1 MPLHFTQ
8 RSNAAMEYSKVTTL
22 GFFEKGKT
30 EMFAP
35 YYASSARVRLIYC
48 RFKYYFKMLELKL
61 TPRGYVHRRVHNTPR
76 ICLDSPVLF
85 SVPSTAKTCS
95 TSLKV
100 TSVQGTGMTL
110 TQGGSEKPHPSGSSP
125 SGQCL
130 GMAAFLSAPLPPLSQ
145 HWGKQ
150 WCPSITREYHCCA
163 NLSRFFPRKIQ
174 PWCF

>member
-22 GFFEKGKT
+22 GFSENGNTDK
-30 EMFAP
+30 FAS
-35 YYASSARVRLIYC
+35 YYASSARESLICC
-48 RFKYYFKMLELKL
+48 RFKYYCKMLELKL
-61 TPRGYVHRRVHNTPR
+61 TPRGYIHNRVHTTPR
-76 ICLDSPVLF
+76 VCLDSPVLF
-85 SVPSTAKTCS
+85 SVPLTAKTCS
-95 TSLKV
+95 TSLRV

-110 TQGGSEKPHPSGSSP
+110 TQGGW
-125 SGQCL
+125 QCL

>member
-1 MPLHFTQ
+1 MQLWNIAKWPHWGFLKMAKQRNLLHIMPAVQGKDLFIADLNTISKC
-8 RSNAAMEYSKVTTL
+8 SNSSWPLGVT
-22 GFFEKGKT
+22 F
-30 EMFAP
+30 
-35 YYASSARVRLIYC
+35 I
-48 RFKYYFKMLELKL
+48 
-61 TPRGYVHRRVHNTPR
+61 RVHTTPCV
-76 ICLDSPVLF
+76 CLDSPVLF
-85 SVPSTAKTCS
+85 SVPLTAKTCS

-100 TSVQGTGMTL
+100 TSVQGTRMTL

-130 GMAAFLSAPLPPLSQ
+130 CMAAFPSAPLLPLSQ

-150 WCPSITREYHCCA
+150 WCPSITREHHCCA

>member
-1 MPLHFTQ
+1 MPLRFT
-8 RSNAAMEYSKVTTL
+8 RLSNAAMEYSKVTTL
-22 GFFEKGKT
+22 GFFENGKT
-30 EMFAP
+30 EKFAP
-35 YYASSARVRLIYC
+35 YYASSARERLIYC

-61 TPRGYVHRRVHNTPR
+61 TPRGYIHNRVHTTPR
-76 ICLDSPVLF
+76 VCLDSPLLF
-85 SVPSTAKTCS
+85 SVPLTAKTCS
-95 TSLKV
+95 TSLRV

-130 GMAAFLSAPLPPLSQ
+130 GMAAFLPAPLPPLSQ

-150 WCPSITREYHCCA
+150 WCPSITREYHRCA